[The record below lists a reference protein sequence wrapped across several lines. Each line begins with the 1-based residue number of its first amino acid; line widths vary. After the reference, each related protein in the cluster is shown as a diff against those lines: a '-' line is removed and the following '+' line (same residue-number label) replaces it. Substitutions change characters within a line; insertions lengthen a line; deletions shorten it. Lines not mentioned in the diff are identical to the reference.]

1 MGKVETDEQTIV
13 NLAKLQRGYLSRTME
28 WLTSRKIII
37 SENMP
42 QLKYV
47 RKIVDIIPF
56 SYSTPAPIICSIT
69 EDHTFRY
76 SIIRFNA
83 DTKVWCIDSDLKEI
97 TKGNSIGTIEAVKTV
112 SDILAPFSGKI
123 IEINKTLS
131 DSPEL
136 VNSDPYGEGWMI
148 KAEIANPSEIND
160 LLDAASYKALIG
172 Q

>member
-1 MGKVETDEQTIV
+1 MKIPDNVKYTNDHEWVRVEGNIGIIGVTDYAQGELGDV
-13 NLAKLQRGYLSRTME
+13 VFL
-28 WLTSRKIII
+28 
-37 SENMP
+37 
-42 QLKYV
+42 
-47 RKIVDIIPF
+47 D
-56 SYSTPAPIICSIT
+56 
-69 EDHTFRY
+69 
-76 SIIRFNA
+76 
-83 DTKVWCIDSDLKEI
+83 IDSDLKEI

-160 LLDAASYKALIG
+160 LLDAASHKALIG